1 MKFVAAAFLV
11 ACGIWATGAQADDAS
26 DAVKCLAVGLSM
38 SSSDDPNDQTLGMLS
53 TMYWMGRVDGLTPRP
68 DLEKQMQAGAFD
80 MKPEDQK
87 VEAARCQA
95 ALTAR
100 GEALTLLGHEM
111 QQRQNSN

>member
-1 MKFVAAAFLV
+1 MKFLAAALLV
-11 ACGIWATGAQADDAS
+11 AWGIWATGVQADDTS

-68 DLEKQMQAGAFD
+68 DLEKLMQAGAFD
-80 MKPEDQK
+80 MKPEEQK
-87 VEAARCQA
+87 AEAARCHA

-100 GEALTLLGHEM
+100 GEALTLLGQHLR
-111 QQRQNSN
+111 QRQNSN